1 MVPLRI
7 LAIILLSCAVAY
19 PQATQSRPSEPLKL
33 PEAEKADELLAKAR
47 QLYTEQGPREALP
60 EFERALALYRESGD
74 QRGEAITLGLIG
86 NCYKRFAD
94 YPKAL
99 DYLNRALA
107 LKRKLGEQLEEGKT
121 LSHLGLV
128 YWEMGDYPSA
138 IERFTRSI
146 AIGRELGDPQLEA
159 SSLNNLGLVY
169 DEQGD
174 YRRSLEQYRRALEL
188 YKNTDFLRGKGDT
201 LGNIGGVYMLLG
213 QYDEAIRYYHQSLEI
228 SKQLQSKTSECQ
240 DLGNLAL
247 CYLGL
252 GDIQG
257 ALSNFESALQLAR
270 EAGLKKEEADWKKGK
285 GSALAYEGK
294 YTLAF
299 EEFRQALEIYKR
311 AGLKR
316 ELVEALGNEG
326 NLYLELGDVGSAE
339 KSFLDATELSRSIG
353 HPSGVTSNQ
362 IALGELEWRRKRFE
376 KAGSLYR
383 DALARASEMKDRATM
398 ATVFFDMALNS
409 RDSGRLTEAAT
420 ESEQALQTAQS
431 IGVPPLEAQALFA
444 CGEVARA
451 GGRPNEALQHYEAG
465 ENILR
470 SVINP
475 ELAWRLAFGR
485 GQVLETLG
493 HDDDAVSAYRDA
505 VVNIEN
511 IRSQLRE
518 ERYRASFLE
527 DKYQIYVALV
537 RLLLKLGRIED
548 AFLYSEKLRARSYLD
563 LLNRGAPPLRSD
575 SQRQTEIAIRGRI
588 RQVQQA
594 IEVETSKP
602 PQERRRRA
610 LELFSEEL
618 REAERSYANWL
629 DDLARTDPAYA
640 SIRALKVSS
649 SREVQRMLS
658 PDTALVEYLV
668 GENGLTIFVLTK
680 NNLRARIVPVRAVD
694 LYAKVELLR
703 DLLLRR
709 DDEWRL
715 PGESLYR
722 TLIAPI
728 EQAGWLNG
736 IQRIYLVPHEIL
748 HYVPFAA
755 LPRASDRTSRFLVN
769 DYVLAYLPAASSL
782 DNSDMNGNSGHAVFA
797 LAPARSHL
805 VYAQQEAKRVT
816 DFFPSKDLL
825 LLGDRAT
832 EYEFKREASQY
843 QILHLAT
850 HGYFNKLNPLFSGVE
865 LEPDTHDDGR
875 LEVHEILGLQL
886 HADLVT
892 LSACD
897 TALGGGYFADVPAGD
912 DLVGLTRAFLS
923 AGSRSVLASL
933 WEVNDRSTLLLMSSF
948 YGDLRHEDKGLA
960 LAKAQRE
967 MLGHGGRFAHPYF
980 WAPFVLV
987 GKMN

>member
-1 MVPLRI
+1 MTCRI
-7 LAIILLSCAVAY
+7 GAIIFLGCGLALAQA
-19 PQATQSRPSEPLKL
+19 PQSKPSDSVKPSEV
-33 PEAEKADELLAKAR
+33 ERADDVFTRAR
-47 QLYTEQGPREALP
+47 QLYTEQGPRVALP
-60 EFERALALYRESGD
+60 EFEHVLALYREAGD

-86 NCYKRFAD
+86 NCHKRLGD

-99 DYLNRALA
+99 DFLNRALA
-107 LKRKLGEQLEEGKT
+107 LKRKLGDRLEEGKT

-138 IERFTRSI
+138 IDHLNRSI
-146 AIGRELGDPQLEA
+146 AIGRELGDHLLEA

-174 YRRSLEQYRRALEL
+174 YHRSLEQYRRALQL
-188 YKNTDFLRGKGDT
+188 YEGTDFPRGRSDT
-201 LGNIGGVYMLLG
+201 IGNIGGVYMLLG
-213 QYDEAIRYYHQSLEI
+213 QYDQAIRYYQQSLDI
-228 SKQLQSKTSECQ
+228 SKQLQSKTSESQ

-252 GDIQG
+252 GDIQK
-257 ALSNFESALQLAR
+257 ALSHFESALALAR
-270 EAGLKKEEADWKKGK
+270 EAGLKKEEADWHKGK
-285 GSALAYEGK
+285 GSAVAYEGK
-294 YTLAF
+294 YSMAF
-299 EEFRQALEIYKR
+299 EEFRQAREIYKR

-326 NLYLELGDVGSAE
+326 NLYLRLGDAASAE
-339 KSFLDATELSRSIG
+339 KNFREAIELSRSIG

-362 IALGELEWRRKRFE
+362 IALGELEWRRKRFQE
-376 KAGSLYR
+376 ADSFYR

-398 ATVFFDMALNS
+398 AAVYFDMALNS
-409 RDSGRLTEAAT
+409 RDTGRLAEAAT

-431 IGVPPLEAQALFA
+431 IGVPPLEVQALFA

-451 GGRPNEALQHYEAG
+451 RGQPKEALHHYAAG
-465 ENILR
+465 EDILR
-470 SVINP
+470 SVMNP

-485 GQVLETLG
+485 GQALETLG
-493 HDDDAVSAYRDA
+493 RDEDAVFAYRDT

-511 IRSQLRE
+511 LRSQLRE

-527 DKYQIYVALV
+527 DKYQVYVALV

-563 LLNRGAPPLRSD
+563 LLNRGAPPLRSE

-588 RQVQQA
+588 RQLQQA

-602 PQERRRRA
+602 PQEQRRRA

-618 REAERSYANWL
+618 GEAERSYAIWL

-640 SIRALKVSS
+640 AIRALKVSS
-649 SREVQRMLS
+649 SREVQRML
-658 PDTALVEYLV
+658 PPNAALMEYLV
-668 GENGLTIFVLTK
+668 GENGLTIFVLTRD
-680 NNLRARIVPVRAVD
+680 NLQAKTVPSRSAD

-715 PGESLYR
+715 PAASLYR

-728 EQAGWLNG
+728 EQSGWLDG
-736 IQRIYLVPHEIL
+736 IHRLYLVPHEIL

-755 LPRASDRTSRFLVN
+755 LPRASDRASRFLVD

-782 DNSDMNGNSGHAVFA
+782 VNGVINGNRGKAVFA

-832 EYEFKREASQY
+832 EFEFKRKASQY

-875 LEVHEILGLQL
+875 LEVREILGLQL
-886 HADLVT
+886 HANLVT

-923 AGSRSVLASL
+923 AGSESVLASL
-933 WEVNDRSTLLLMSSF
+933 WEVNDRSTLILMSSF
-948 YGDLRHEDKGLA
+948 YGDLRREDKAQA

-967 MLGHGGRFAHPYF
+967 MLRQGGRFAHPYF

-987 GKMN
+987 GQMN